1 MYIKISHLKW
11 SKFIVYVFI
20 IEEYGGGVAVTKYNP
35 KTKKN
40 EVYRVE
46 KGKDKKGNDVYTP
59 LIYE

>member
-1 MYIKISHLKW
+1 MEQIYRLCI
-11 SKFIVYVFI
+11 I